1 MKSALNNPL
10 NSTAGAQPANQEAE
24 RLAAQ
29 RKRNGLLGI
38 GFFIASESMFFL
50 GLFLAYFYLRT
61 TTLTWPPEGV
71 TVPGVGLALVNTGVA
86 LLSTV
91 AVIYAGR
98 AIARDN
104 RKGLIA
110 GMAVAAAL
118 GVVFMAV
125 QSTEFAD
132 LSVLAQGSAY
142 GSTFTFLLLFH
153 VLRVFAGVVLMGVVL
168 VRALMGQFSRERRL
182 MVQATEMYWIFI
194 TGVWLVVLYVLYF
207 VR

>member
-1 MKSALNNPL
+1 MESALNNR
-10 NSTAGAQPANQEAE
+10 TKQMAGLSPAEEAE

-50 GLFLAYFYLRT
+50 GLFLAYFYLRAT
-61 TTLTWPPEGV
+61 TQIWPPEGV
-71 TVPGVGLALVNTGVA
+71 TVPGITLALVNTLVA
-86 LLSTV
+86 LLSTI

-104 RKGLIA
+104 RKGLVA
-110 GMAVAAAL
+110 GMSVAAAL
-118 GVVFMAV
+118 GVVFMAI
-125 QSTEFAD
+125 QSTEFAQ
-132 LSVLAQGSAY
+132 LSVLAQASAY

-168 VRALMGQFSRERRL
+168 VRALMGQFNRERRL
-182 MVQATEMYWIFI
+182 MVQATVMYWIFI

-207 VR
+207 VK

>member
-1 MKSALNNPL
+1 MESALNNR
-10 NSTAGAQPANQEAE
+10 TKQMAGPSPAEEAE

-50 GLFLAYFYLRT
+50 GLFLAYFYLRAT
-61 TTLTWPPEGV
+61 TQIWPPEGV
-71 TVPGVGLALVNTGVA
+71 TVPGITLALVNTLVA
-86 LLSTV
+86 LLSTI

-104 RKGLIA
+104 RKGLVA
-110 GMAVAAAL
+110 GMSVAAAL
-118 GVVFMAV
+118 GVVFMAI
-125 QSTEFAD
+125 QSTEFAQ
-132 LSVLAQGSAY
+132 LSVLAQASAY

-168 VRALMGQFSRERRL
+168 VRALMGQFNRERRL
-182 MVQATEMYWIFI
+182 MVQATVMYWIFI

-207 VR
+207 VK

>member
-1 MKSALNNPL
+1 MNSALDNR
-10 NSTAGAQPANQEAE
+10 TKGVAGLSPVEEAE

-50 GLFLAYFYLRT
+50 GLFLAYFYLRAT
-61 TTLTWPPEGV
+61 TQVWPPEGV
-71 TVPGVGLALVNTGVA
+71 TVPGVTLAVINTVVA

-91 AVIYAGR
+91 AVIYASR
-98 AIARDN
+98 AIARDH

-110 GMAVAAAL
+110 GMSVAAAL
-118 GVVFMAV
+118 GVVFMAI
-125 QSTEFAD
+125 QSTEFAE
-132 LSVLAQGSAY
+132 LSALAQGSAY

-153 VLRVFAGVVLMGVVL
+153 VLRVFAGVALMGVVL
-168 VRALMGQFSRERRL
+168 VRALMGQFSSEHRL

-194 TGVWLVVLYVLYF
+194 TGVWLVVFYILYF
-207 VR
+207 LK